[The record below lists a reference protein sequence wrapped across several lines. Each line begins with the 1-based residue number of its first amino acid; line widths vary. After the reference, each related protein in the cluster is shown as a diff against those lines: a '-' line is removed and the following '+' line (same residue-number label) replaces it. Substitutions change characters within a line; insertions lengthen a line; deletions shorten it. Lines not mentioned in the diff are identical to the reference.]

1 MKISV
6 SYLSSKYDEEKTI
19 KLIEQTNADYI
30 HVDLMDGGFVSTKN
44 FTIEK
49 VHHLLIN
56 HKKPLDIHLMVFDPI
71 IYVHDLSILKPEVIT
86 FHIESTKDVVK
97 TIEEIKKHGI
107 KVGLSIKID
116 TDIYELMPYLS
127 LIDVVLIM
135 SVNPGRGGQTFMMS
149 SINRLNELQ
158 KIREENHLSFL
169 IEMDGG
175 INDEIIKLVSSLD
188 IAVSGSYIC
197 KYDDYQARIDKLKEE
212 V

>member
-30 HVDLMDGGFVSTKN
+30 HVDLMDGGFVSNKN

-97 TIEEIKKHGI
+97 T
-107 KVGLSIKID
+107 
-116 TDIYELMPYLS
+116 
-127 LIDVVLIM
+127 
-135 SVNPGRGGQTFMMS
+135 
-149 SINRLNELQ
+149 NRY
-158 KIREENHLSFL
+158 R
-169 IEMDGG
+169 
-175 INDEIIKLVSSLD
+175 
-188 IAVSGSYIC
+188 
-197 KYDDYQARIDKLKEE
+197 
-212 V
+212 